1 MVIKIVFVLVWF
13 LAASCVSS
21 RDVVCRV
28 KHRAE
33 NGTLMDCSHMHLTS
47 FPGLNISDV
56 TALDV
61 SYNQLSEWRSGSL
74 SDLSSLRHLNLGH
87 NDLQELDQH
96 AFQGLEELET
106 LDLSYN
112 NLTALTSRTF
122 ANLPHLQ
129 RLLLDH
135 NQMSSLEEDVFEN
148 LTYLRHLDL
157 GHNHLQVLYN
167 NTFSSLAHLNWLGL
181 GSNRLQRL
189 EAGAMT
195 GLDRLIN
202 LDLSHNKLQL
212 TSSVYPARVFASL
225 GQLQLLHL
233 EYNDDD
239 PDGEYPDN
247 VFSDL
252 VSLTLL
258 SIDTF
263 NEVHFGRDFAAL
275 RSIHTLDLS
284 KNCQINYI
292 ANTSFEGFKNSTL
305 SFINFQFC
313 SLEIEACAFC
323 ELPSLDRLWFMYSH
337 FQTPK
342 HILESLYGLQH
353 QTMTEIKLYGNGDYL
368 PFYHVIDSHSARYLR
383 NICVKNFTMSICNI
397 QRVAGNALAVQNTP
411 FFRCVEHV
419 DLSMNAL
426 CGDVSFLIKMMM
438 SDGPLRS
445 LALQD
450 QIKFTITQAQCL
462 ISQDFR
468 CKDYLRNGGYGDY
481 IYTLG
486 FRTPMNISYI
496 NISST
501 FPHLNPLP
509 VNWTFPS
516 AKHLKMLDLS
526 YLGFANCRMTFYGL
540 ENLETLSLNGNF
552 CYNMTDT
559 MFDFLDSLTKLSLSN
574 FGFNPLFLKS
584 RGWRL
589 FQNVDQLQFL
599 DLSRNDLPFTD
610 PDMLRVQRRLK
621 ELDFSDNRLQK
632 VPVNLDTHG
641 DLRMLDLSYNSLSTL
656 TSSERSALDSL
667 ASRHAFSLKLV
678 GNPLECACFNLDV
691 VQWLWHTPV
700 SLDGEG
706 RQANYTCTTQTG
718 EITSTERVMAQ
729 WMSHWRR
736 CVGVQMFGIALSAL
750 LVQLL
755 AIVVTFIV
763 VRSWTQLC
771 YAWKAIRRY
780 RLPRRHHFHRDA
792 YVVYSEAQDDV
803 ILACVTLRVAVEER
817 YGVRLLLRDREE
829 LPGSVRAEN
838 VVQHIDDSWKV
849 VLLVTRD
856 FSKDEWACGFTVQQA
871 QRSIT
876 DTMPDRVIVVFLD
889 EPRDLPA
896 MPSLQLLL
904 RMVPERNILHVH
916 RDTPPQHQVWK
927 TLADLITIEH

>member
-33 NGTLMDCSHMHLTS
+33 NGTLMDCSHMNLTS

-74 SDLSSLRHLNLGH
+74 SDFSSLRHLNLGH

-135 NQMSSLEEDVFEN
+135 NQVTSLGTDVFEN
-148 LTYLRHLDL
+148 LTHLRHLDL

-167 NTFSSLAHLNWLGL
+167 TFSSLAHLHWLGL

-212 TSSVYPARVFASL
+212 TSSAYPARVFASL
-225 GQLQLLHL
+225 GQLQHLHL

-252 VSLTLL
+252 VSLTLF

-263 NEVHFGRDFAAL
+263 SEVHFGRDFAAL

-284 KNCQINYI
+284 KNCKINYI

-305 SFINFQFC
+305 SFINFKFC
-313 SLEIEACAFC
+313 SLQIEACAFC
-323 ELPSLDRLWFMYSH
+323 ELPALDRLWFMYSH
-337 FQTPK
+337 FQTPN

-353 QTMTEIKLYGNGDYL
+353 QTMTEIKLQGIGDSL

-383 NICVKNFTMSICNI
+383 NICVKNFTMSSCNI
-397 QRVAGNALAVQNTP
+397 QRVAGNALTVQNTP
-411 FFRCVEHV
+411 FFRCVEHIDV
-419 DLSMNAL
+419 SMNAIF
-426 CGDVSFLIKMMM
+426 GDASTLLKMMM

-445 LALQD
+445 LAVQD
-450 QIKFTITQAQCL
+450 QVKFTITEAQCL
-462 ISQDFR
+462 VSQDFQ
-468 CKDYLRNGGYGDY
+468 CKGYFRNGGYDENT
-481 IYTLG
+481 YTMG
-486 FRTPMNISYI
+486 FRTPMNMSYL
-496 NISST
+496 NISSV

-516 AKHLKMLDLS
+516 AKHLTVLDLS

-540 ENLETLSLNGNF
+540 ENLETLSLNGNY
-552 CYNMTDT
+552 CYNMTEQ
-559 MFDFLDSLTKLSLSN
+559 MFDFLDSLSKLSLSN
-574 FGFNPLFLKS
+574 LGFNPQFLKS

-599 DLSRNDLPFTD
+599 DLSRNELFFTD

-621 ELDFSDNRLQK
+621 ELDFSYNRLQK
-632 VPVNLDTHG
+632 VPVNLDNHG
-641 DLRMLDLSYNSLSTL
+641 DLRKLDISHNSLSTL
-656 TSSERSALDSL
+656 TSSERSAFDSL
-667 ASRHAFSLKLV
+667 AGRHAFSLKLS

-706 RQANYTCTTQTG
+706 RQANYTCTTETG

-736 CVGVQMFGIALSAL
+736 CVGVQMFGIALSAFL
-750 LVQLL
+750 LQLL

-803 ILACVTLRVAVEER
+803 ILACVTLREAVEER

-829 LPGSVRAEN
+829 LPGSVRAET

-856 FSKDEWACGFTVQQA
+856 FSQDEWACGFTVQQA

-876 DTMPDRVIVVFLD
+876 DTMPDRVIIVFLD
-889 EPRDLPA
+889 EPRVLPA